1 MNFEIS
7 LIFYNF
13 ARLFGKI
20 IKRLHK
26 MKLEQNRID
35 DLNLQLTLSVA
46 GEDYADNRKKKLNDY
61 RKKAEFKG
69 FRKGMVPMSLVE
81 KLYGQQ
87 ARVDAVNDVI
97 AEGLNNFINENNL
110 RVLGEPLPSEDT
122 PHNDWSADNEFVFKF
137 DIAQN
142 PEVSFELSKEDEVVY
157 YTITAT
163 EAAKKEMK
171 ENLLRQYGNLEE
183 GDAAKEEDFIIV
195 DFEQGE
201 TKVEGTYV
209 AIRNVAEAVR
219 STFVGV
225 KAGDVLDVNVN
236 EAFENETDRSSML
249 KINKA
254 ELANLDPM
262 FKMTV
267 RNVKTFVSAP
277 LVEETF
283 EKIFGVKTEAEF
295 DAKIEEKLR
304 AEYSQEADFRFSK
317 DAKNFLLEKA
327 NVAIAEDFLKRWVYV
342 VNEGKFTMEDIE
354 KDWALFIVDYKWQMV
369 RNYLMKKYDVK
380 IEEADL
386 LASAKGFAAYQFA
399 MYGMNNVPEEQL
411 EAFAKNILS
420 QEEQGRRIL
429 DQVENEKTFA
439 AVREVVTL
447 KKKKISVEK
456 FRELN

>member
-1 MNFEIS
+1 
-7 LIFYNF
+7 
-13 ARLFGKI
+13 
-20 IKRLHK
+20 

-35 DLNLQLTLSVA
+35 DLNLELTISVA
-46 GEDYADNRKKKLNDY
+46 AEDYADSRKKKLNDY

-81 KLYGQQ
+81 KMYGQS
-87 ARVDAVNDVI
+87 ALVDSVNDVV
-97 AEGLNNFINENNL
+97 AGELNNFINENSL
-110 RVLGEPLPSEDT
+110 RVLGEPLPSEDQPET
-122 PHNDWSADNEFVFKF
+122 EWVAGNDFVFKF
-137 DIAQN
+137 DIAEN
-142 PEVSFELSKEDEVVY
+142 PAIAFELSKDDEVTY
-157 YTITAT
+157 YTITVT
-163 EAAKKEMK
+163 EAAKNEMK
-171 ENLLRQYGNLEE
+171 DNLLRQYGSLEE

-209 AIRNVAEAVR
+209 ALRNVAETAR
-219 STFVGV
+219 KAFVGV
-225 KAGDVLDVNVN
+225 KPGDVLDVNVN
-236 EAFENETDRSSML
+236 EAFENETDRASML
-249 KINKA
+249 KVSKD
-254 ELANLDPM
+254 ELATLDPM

-267 RNVKTFVSAP
+267 KNVKTFVNAP
-277 LVEETF
+277 LTEETF

-295 DAKIEEKLR
+295 DAKIEERIR
-304 AEYSQEADFRFSK
+304 AEYAQEADFRFSK
-317 DAKNFLLEKA
+317 DAKTYILEKA
-327 NVAIAEDFLKRWVYV
+327 GVNVAEKFLKRWVYV

-354 KDWALFIVDYKWQMV
+354 KDWDLFIIDYKWQMV
-369 RNYLMKKYDVK
+369 RNYLMDKYNVK

-456 FRELN
+456 FRELK

>member
-1 MNFEIS
+1 
-7 LIFYNF
+7 
-13 ARLFGKI
+13 
-20 IKRLHK
+20 

-35 DLNLQLTLSVA
+35 DLNLELTITVA
-46 GEDYADNRKKKLNDY
+46 AEDYADSRKKKLNDY

-81 KLYGQQ
+81 KMYGPS
-87 ARVDAVNDVI
+87 ALVDSVNDVVA
-97 AEGLNNFINENNL
+97 AELNNFIHENNL
-110 RVLGEPLPSEDT
+110 RVLGEPLPSENQPET
-122 PHNDWSADNEFVFKF
+122 EWVAGNEFVFKF
-137 DIAQN
+137 DIAEN
-142 PEVSFELSKEDEVVY
+142 PEVTFELSKDDEVPY
-157 YTITAT
+157 YTITVT
-163 EAAKKEMK
+163 DAAKNEMK
-171 ENLLRQYGNLEE
+171 DNLLRQYGSLEE
-183 GDAAKEEDFIIV
+183 GEAAKEEDFIIV

-209 AIRNVAEAVR
+209 ALRNVAEAAR
-219 STFVGV
+219 KSFVGV
-225 KAGDVLDVNVN
+225 KPGDVLDVNVN
-236 EAFENETDRSSML
+236 EAFENETDRASML
-249 KINKA
+249 KVNKE
-254 ELANLDPM
+254 ELAALDPM

-267 RNVKTFVSAP
+267 KNVKTFVNAP
-277 LVEETF
+277 LTAETF
-283 EKIFGVKTEAEF
+283 EKIFGVTTEAEF
-295 DAKIEEKLR
+295 DAKVEER
-304 AEYSQEADFRFSK
+304 IHAEYAQEADFRFSK
-317 DAKNFLLEKA
+317 DAKSFLLEKA
-327 NVAIAEDFLKRWVYV
+327 DITIAEKFLKRWVYV

-354 KDWALFIVDYKWQMV
+354 KDWDLFIVDYKWQMV
-369 RNYLMKKYDVK
+369 RNYLMNKYNVK

-399 MYGMNNVPEEQL
+399 MYGMNNVPDEQL

>member
-1 MNFEIS
+1 
-7 LIFYNF
+7 
-13 ARLFGKI
+13 
-20 IKRLHK
+20 

-35 DLNLQLTLSVA
+35 DLNLEVTITVA
-46 GEDYADNRKKKLNDY
+46 AEDYADSRKKRLNDY

-81 KLYGQQ
+81 KMYGQT
-87 ARVDAVNDVI
+87 ALVDSVNDVI
-97 AEGLNNFINENNL
+97 SEGLNNFIQENKL
-110 RVLGEPLPSEDT
+110 RVLGEPLPAENQKEHEWV
-122 PHNDWSADNEFVFKF
+122 PGNEFSFTF
-137 DIAQN
+137 DIAEN
-142 PEVSFELSKEDEVVY
+142 PEVAFELSKEDEVVY
-157 YTITAT
+157 YTITVT
-163 EAAKKEMK
+163 EAAKNEMK
-171 ENLLRQYGNLEE
+171 DNLLRQYGSLEE
-183 GDAAKEEDFIIV
+183 GEAAKEDDFIIV

-209 AIRNVAEAVR
+209 ALRNVAEAAR
-219 STFVGV
+219 ASFVGV

-236 EAFENETDRSSML
+236 EAFENETDRASML
-249 KINKA
+249 KVNKD

-267 RNVKTFVSAP
+267 KNVKTFVNAP
-277 LVEETF
+277 LTEETF

-295 DAKIEEKLR
+295 DEKVEERIR
-304 AEYSQEADFRFSK
+304 AEYAQEADFRFSK
-317 DAKNFLLEKA
+317 DAKTFLLEKA
-327 NVAIAEDFLKRWVYV
+327 NVAVAEKFLKRWVYV
-342 VNEGKFTMEDIE
+342 VNEGKFSMEDIE
-354 KDWALFIVDYKWQMV
+354 KDWDLFIVDYKWQMV
-369 RNYLMKKYDVK
+369 RNYLMNKYNVK

-429 DQVENEKTFA
+429 DQVENDKTFA

-456 FRELN
+456 FRELK

>member
-1 MNFEIS
+1 
-7 LIFYNF
+7 
-13 ARLFGKI
+13 
-20 IKRLHK
+20 

-35 DLNLQLTLSVA
+35 DLNLELTLTVGA
-46 GEDYADNRKKKLNDY
+46 EDYADNRKKKLNDY
-61 RKKAEFKG
+61 RRKAEFKG

-81 KLYGQQ
+81 KMYGQS
-87 ARVDAVNDVI
+87 ALVDSVNDVI
-97 AEGLNNFINENNL
+97 SSELNKFINDNNL
-110 RVLGEPLPSEDT
+110 RVLGEPLPSENQPET
-122 PHNDWSADNEFVFKF
+122 EWVAGNEFTFKF
-137 DIAQN
+137 DIAEN
-142 PEVSFELSKEDEVVY
+142 PEISLELSKDDQVTY
-157 YTITAT
+157 YTITVT
-163 EAAKKEMK
+163 EAAKNEMRD
-171 ENLLRQYGNLEE
+171 NLLRQYGSLEE
-183 GDAAKEEDFIIV
+183 GETAKEEDFIIV

-209 AIRNVAEAVR
+209 ALRNVAEAAR
-219 STFVGV
+219 KSFVGV

-236 EAFENETDRSSML
+236 EAFENETDRASML
-249 KINKA
+249 KVSKE

-267 RNVKTFVSAP
+267 KNVKTFVNAP
-277 LVEETF
+277 LTEETF

-295 DAKIEEKLR
+295 DAKIEERIR
-304 AEYSQEADFRFSK
+304 AEYAQEADFRFSK
-317 DAKNFLLEKA
+317 DAKAYLLDKA
-327 NVAIAEDFLKRWVYV
+327 NVTIAENFLKRWVYV
-342 VNEGKFTMEDIE
+342 VNDGKFTMEDIE

-369 RNYLMKKYDVK
+369 RNYLMNKYEVK